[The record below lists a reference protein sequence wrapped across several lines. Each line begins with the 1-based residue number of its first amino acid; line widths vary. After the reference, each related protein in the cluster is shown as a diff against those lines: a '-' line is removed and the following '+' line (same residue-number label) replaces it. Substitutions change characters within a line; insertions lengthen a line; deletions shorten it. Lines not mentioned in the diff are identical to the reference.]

1 MVSVAKDPV
10 LAVDGLSVSY
20 AGSAALNGV
29 SLAVQAEELICVIG
43 ANGAGKTSL
52 IRTIAGI
59 VRPSSGRIRWCGRDI
74 TGMPPWEICELGIA
88 QVAEGR
94 ELFPSL
100 TVEDNLLIGGSLKRA
115 RGRRDVNLRRVYEL
129 FPKLD
134 ERRRQSA
141 GTLSGG
147 EQQMVAIGRAM
158 MSEPEMI
165 MLDEPSIGLSPVLTG
180 VMFNAVKT
188 LHSRKITILLV
199 EQNVASSLSIGDRG
213 YVLENGTVVLEGT
226 GEDLLSND
234 EVRRA
239 YMGL

>member
-1 MVSVAKDPV
+1 MS
-10 LAVDGLSVSY
+10 
-20 AGSAALNGV
+20 
-29 SLAVQAEELICVIG
+29 ICG
-43 ANGAGKTSL
+43 
-52 IRTIAGI
+52 
-59 VRPSSGRIRWCGRDI
+59 
-74 TGMPPWEICELGIA
+74 
-88 QVAEGR
+88 
-94 ELFPSL
+94 
-100 TVEDNLLIGGSLKRA
+100 
-115 RGRRDVNLRRVYEL
+115 VYEL
-129 FPKLD
+129 FPKLA

-147 EQQMVAIGRAM
+147 EQQMVAIGRAV